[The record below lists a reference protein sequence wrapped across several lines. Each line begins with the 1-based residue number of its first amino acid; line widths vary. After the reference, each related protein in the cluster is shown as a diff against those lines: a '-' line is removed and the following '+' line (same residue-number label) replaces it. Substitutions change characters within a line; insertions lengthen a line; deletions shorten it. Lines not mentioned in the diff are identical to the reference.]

1 MLRWGKTMFDSEF
14 GAELVE
20 LVPAG
25 GASFAQAEQAIG
37 EFLAIV
43 GENYADAYRAGP
55 FQIARDKRRALAAV
69 LDLQTRTNTQRVARS
84 IATNR

>member
-1 MLRWGKTMFDSEF
+1 MFDSEF

-43 GENYADAYRAGP
+43 GENCADAYRAGP
-55 FQIARDKRRALAAV
+55 FQIAQEAPGIRCRLGFVDADEHPAGCPVDGHEQVTA
-69 LDLQTRTNTQRVARS
+69 
-84 IATNR
+84 